1 VHRRHSA
8 SKRARGGKKFLKQQ
22 ETLKLKQEQEHRRHR
37 KEDSLSDVDDSEVED
52 AIRPSPDVQAG
63 EGTAPSVGPASA
75 ASSNDSSNDGAGS
88 KRKRDVEHD
97 TKEEIVPDE
106 DVELSS
112 QPGQEQVAEPI
123 GEPVTLKTL
132 FDLTLKTLFDQEKY
146 EEVEKLSNSLSD
158 QKKYAEAEKI
168 DREMLA
174 LKRQLFGAEHPG
186 TLTTTRNLVNSLY
199 GQGKDADAKEIE
211 ERWLLPVLW
220 KQKRTSA
227 NEMEPVS
234 VDSDDVVI
242 TAVTHVDDPVE
253 YVNLT
258 QDEAD

>member
-1 VHRRHSA
+1 MWGL
-8 SKRARGGKKFLKQQ
+8 RAQVEELQAKFKLTDDELMSLMTENKDGSGKISLD
-22 ETLKLKQEQEHRRHR
+22 KLKSVMLSKE

-75 ASSNDSSNDGAGS
+75 ASSNDSSN
-88 KRKRDVEHD
+88 
-97 TKEEIVPDE
+97 E
-106 DVELSS
+106 DVELSA

-158 QKKYAEAEKI
+158 QEKYAEAEKI

-234 VDSDDVVI
+234 VDSDDVVM
-242 TAVTHVDDPVE
+242 TGVSHVDDPVE